1 MKKPEKLKIMIIQ
14 GDDDNLSLYSDYLSK
29 RGYHVIARYT
39 KGNNILS
46 DVDKEPPDVFILN
59 SRLSGNKSGMEV
71 ATEILDVY
79 PSAPILF
86 ITADYGQPIAVKK
99 HPKLRDKK
107 IETLLKPVKLEQIEN
122 TILNLVSKK
131 GPIG

>member
-1 MKKPEKLKIMIIQ
+1 MKKPEKLKIMIIE